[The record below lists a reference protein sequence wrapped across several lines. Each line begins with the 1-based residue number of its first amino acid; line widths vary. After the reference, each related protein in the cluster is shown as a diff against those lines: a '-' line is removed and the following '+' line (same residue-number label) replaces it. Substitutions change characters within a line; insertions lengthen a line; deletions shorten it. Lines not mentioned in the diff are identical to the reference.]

1 MDIDL
6 GLLRT
11 VEREREIPFD
21 ELVAIIEQAILTAYA
36 KHTSPSGELP
46 EGARS
51 HLDRKTGH
59 VGVFIPVRD
68 EEGVIVGEEE
78 STPEDFGRI
87 AAFAA
92 KQVINQRLRDIA
104 DDAVLG
110 EFRGKEGDIVAGVIQ
125 QGPNPR
131 MVHVD
136 LGTVEAILPPE
147 EQVPGEEYRHGSRIR
162 VYVTSV
168 SKRTKGP
175 AITVSRTHPGLVRKL
190 FALEV
195 PEIAAGVVEIVA
207 LAREA
212 GHRTKMAV
220 RTDDPSINAKGA
232 CIGELGRRVRAVTE
246 ELNGEK
252 IDIVDYHADLATF
265 VANALSPAKVT
276 SAFVLDQTTK
286 AVRALVP
293 DYQLSLAIGKEG
305 QNARLAAKL
314 TGAKIDIQPDSILE
328 S

>member
-1 MDIDL
+1 MDIEL
-6 GLLRT
+6 SLLRGI
-11 VEREREIPFD
+11 EKEKAIPFE
-21 ELVAIIEQAILTAYA
+21 ELVSIIEQAILTAYS
-36 KHTSPSGELP
+36 KHVAGDGAAP
-46 EGARS
+46 EGVRV

-59 VGVFIPVRD
+59 VDVLQVVRD
-68 EEGVIVGEEE
+68 EEGAIIGEEDA
-78 STPEDFGRI
+78 TPDDFGRI

-92 KQVINQRLRDIA
+92 KQVISQRLRDIA
-104 DDAVLG
+104 DDVVLG
-110 EFRGKEGDIVAGVIQ
+110 DFKDKEGDIVAGVIQ

-131 MVHVD
+131 MVHID

-147 EQVPGEEYRHGSRIR
+147 EQVPGEDYAHGARLR

-168 SKRTKGP
+168 SKGAKGP

-195 PEIAAGVVEIVA
+195 PEIASGVVEIA
-207 LAREA
+207 SLAREA
-212 GHRTKMAV
+212 GHRTKIAV
-220 RTDDPSINAKGA
+220 RATQPGINAKGA
-232 CIGELGRRVRAVTE
+232 CIGELGQRVRAVTA
-246 ELNGEK
+246 ELNNEK
-252 IDIVDYHADLATF
+252 IDIVDYDPELAKF

-276 SAFVLDQTTK
+276 SSFVLDVSSK